1 MKNYSY
7 DNHIF
12 NDNIIDKLLYTS
24 KNNFIIK
31 DDFYILINLPTYKLY
46 NLYNKELSSIY
57 DLSIDKFKYDN
68 LIIPKLNIYKIIIN
82 KVDNNISLLSNC
94 IFQYNNIYSFLN
106 NILNTSINDI
116 EIINNLLIAISKSNS
131 SSLSL
136 YTNINTLS
144 KISSHI
150 LYFDNYIDKIM
161 LTINFLQ
168 NSKNEKNILI
178 IDRINLIN
186 QKLKSIKFYYD
197 TIKTSSL
204 QQLTHQEASISKILT
219 YVATIFLPLSFIIGV
234 FSLPI
239 KNIPFRNNEN
249 SLYFILFII
258 FIICIIVSFYFI
270 ELSKRNVFN

>member
-150 LYFDNYIDKIM
+150 LYFDNFIYKIS

-168 NSKNEKNILI
+168 NEKNEKNKKI
-178 IDRINLIN
+178 IEKINFFKNRII
-186 QKLKSIKFYYD
+186 SIKFFYD
-197 TIKTSSL
+197 TINTTSIQKVSHHE
-204 QQLTHQEASISKILT
+204 TNVTNILT